1 MPIEL
6 IVHVG
11 ERTRRHTLAP
21 GESMIGSSADCAV
34 RILDPT
40 VSRRHAR
47 LNVDGE
53 NVTVEDVGSR
63 NGTRIGG
70 RTITGRVSLEGGIV
84 LSFGGV
90 TALVERVDEDDLEP
104 ALLLQPSSAP
114 TVATD
119 VFDLADSVT
128 ASVEPF
134 SHFIRDRLIG
144 VINDL
149 RAGGDEMTLAAT
161 VGSAMAE
168 TLPCLGL
175 EIHGRGQR
183 LWKMRSGVGPDLT
196 GDGGRE
202 VVRGDLKLCFQLPSS
217 RLAEL
222 FEPLAVLA
230 LGLLEL
236 RRSRAESRIT
246 PPAQPRPQ
254 APPLPAPASTDPAM
268 LRIYR
273 DAARI
278 ARGDVS
284 VLIRGESGTGKEVLA
299 GWLHKASARVEGPF
313 LALNCAALPRELL
326 EAELFGIER
335 GVATGVEAREG
346 MFERATGGTL
356 MLDEVGDMAPETQ
369 TKLLRALEVGEL
381 YRVGGRD
388 PYPVDVR
395 IIAATNRDLERLMA
409 DGTFRS
415 DLYFRIAD
423 WEVELPPLRARAG
436 DIPQLAGHFL
446 GEESNRHGRRIRGI
460 SRAAMVALGQFD
472 WPGNI
477 RQLRKEMSRV
487 ALLVGPGELL
497 DSARLD
503 PPIAAAARTRNL
515 KDTLQ
520 AAEREV
526 LERTLEACGGD
537 RAKAAARLGMT
548 DITLYRRIKAYG
560 LG

>member
-1 MPIEL
+1 M
-6 IVHVG
+6 
-11 ERTRRHTLAP
+11 RRHTLAA
-21 GESMIGSSADCAV
+21 GESLVGSSVDCAV

-47 LNVDGE
+47 LCVEGE
-53 NVTVEDVGSR
+53 RVTVEDLGSR

-70 RTITGRVSLEGGIV
+70 RTIVGLVELEGGIV

-90 TALVERVDEDDLEP
+90 TALVARVDEDDLEP
-104 ALLLQPSSAP
+104 ALLLQPANVP
-114 TVATD
+114 TVASD
-119 VFDLADSVT
+119 VFDLVDSVT

-134 SHFIRDRLIG
+134 SHFVRDRLVDLI
-144 VINDL
+144 DAL
-149 RAGGDEMTLAAT
+149 RAGVDEMTLVSA

-175 EIHGRGQR
+175 EIHDRER
-183 LWKMRSGVGPDLT
+183 CLWQMKSGVTPDV
-196 GDGGRE
+196 GAAGGRE
-202 VVRGDLKLCFQLPSS
+202 TTEGGLRLCYQLPSD

-222 FEPLAVLA
+222 FQPLAALA

-236 RRSRAESRIT
+236 RRRRAEPRLET
-246 PPAQPRPQ
+246 PPRPLPP
-254 APPLPAPASTDPAM
+254 APPLPVPASIEPVMT
-268 LRIYR
+268 RIYR

-278 ARGDVS
+278 AQGDVS

-299 GWLHKASARVEGPF
+299 GWLHRASARSEGPF

-335 GVATGVEAREG
+335 GVATGVEARQG
-346 MFERATGGTL
+346 MFERASGGTL
-356 MLDEVGDMAPETQ
+356 MLDEVGDMATETQ

-381 YRVGGRD
+381 FRVGGRS

-395 IIAATNRDLERLMA
+395 IIAATNRDLDVLMTE
-409 DGTFRS
+409 GVFRS

-423 WEVELPPLRARAG
+423 WEVELPPLRERPG
-436 DIPQLAGHFL
+436 DIPQMAGHFL
-446 GEESNRHGRRIRGI
+446 GEESDRHGRRIRGI
-460 SRAAMVALGQFD
+460 SRAAMAALRQFD
-472 WPGNI
+472 WPGNV

-487 ALLVGPGELL
+487 ALLIGPGELL

-503 PPIAAAARTRNL
+503 PPIAAAGRTRSL

-520 AAEREV
+520 TAERKV
-526 LERTLEACGGD
+526 IERTLDACDGD
-537 RAKAAARLGMT
+537 RALAASRLGMS
-548 DITLYRRIKAYG
+548 DITLYRRIKAYD